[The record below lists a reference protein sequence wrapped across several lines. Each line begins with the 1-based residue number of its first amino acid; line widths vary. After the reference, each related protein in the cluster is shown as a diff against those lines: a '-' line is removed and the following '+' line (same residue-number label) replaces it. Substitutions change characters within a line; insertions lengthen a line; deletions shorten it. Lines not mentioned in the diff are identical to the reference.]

1 MPHIPA
7 REYPTN
13 IFQQTTPDETQSLQN
28 GPRFCTVYKG
38 ALTRSE
44 IYERLYP
51 DGITA
56 ALRIDGPSDSS
67 AFLSFQSTGAVF
79 IVTGEKNVEKGPASG
94 KLCIHTH
101 GQQQKHEHRTDI
113 EYNCGDDSE
122 EALNVIA
129 YGDVVEQAYGSERH
143 IKAQKIIITA
153 EEELILVGK
162 SEVKIQAGSNGGGA
176 IQMYASSIE
185 KVANNDKEVIT
196 GQKMVFGAGEQTSV
210 QFDPRSSQNIIS
222 PGHINWKVLGDYKQ
236 WVGGVSQTIVAGSPV
251 ATPLI
256 KDRTSTYAT
265 TATIG
270 NMSINAVSGIFNA
283 IASTSA
289 NIISAGTAK
298 VEGTTSSSI
307 LSAGS
312 VNVTGTTSTSIASTG
327 NLDLNGGANTNI
339 TSGGTTNITSGAAVN
354 ITGVGN
360 VNIKGALIFLN

>member
-1 MPHIPA
+1 MPQIPA

-153 EEELILVGK
+153 EEELILIGK

>member
-7 REYPTN
+7 KEYPTN

-298 VEGTTSSSI
+298 IEGTTSSSI

-327 NLDLNGGANTNI
+327 TLDLNGGANTNI
-339 TSGGTTNITSGAAVN
+339 TSAGTTNITSGAAVN

>member
-327 NLDLNGGANTNI
+327 TLDLNGGVNTNI

>member
-1 MPHIPA
+1 MPQIPA

-339 TSGGTTNITSGAAVN
+339 TSAGTTNITSGAAVN
-354 ITGVGN
+354 ITGVGD

>member
-7 REYPTN
+7 KEYPTN
-13 IFQQTTPDETQSLQN
+13 IFKQTTPDETQSLQN
-28 GPRFCTVYKG
+28 GPRFCTAYKG
-38 ALTRSE
+38 VLTRSE

-51 DGITA
+51 DGTTA
-56 ALRIDGPSDSS
+56 ALRIDGPADSA
-67 AFLSFQSTGAVF
+67 AFLSLQSSGAVI

-143 IKAQKIIITA
+143 IRAQKIIITA

-251 ATPLI
+251 STPLI
-256 KDRTSTYAT
+256 KDRSNTYAT

-270 NMSINAVSGIFNA
+270 NMNINAVSGIFNA
-283 IASTSA
+283 IGSTSA

-298 VEGTTSSSI
+298 IEGATSSSI
-307 LSAGS
+307 ISAGS
-312 VNVTGTTSTSIASTG
+312 VNVTGTTSTSIASAGT
-327 NLDLNGGANTNI
+327 LDIDGGANTNI
-339 TSGGTTNITSGAAVN
+339 TSAGTTNITSAAAVN

>member
-51 DGITA
+51 DGITS

>member
-1 MPHIPA
+1 MPNIPA

-51 DGITA
+51 DGITS

>member
-1 MPHIPA
+1 MPQIPA

-79 IVTGEKNVEKGPASG
+79 IVTGEKNVEKGPASD

-339 TSGGTTNITSGAAVN
+339 TSAGTTNITSGAAVN
-354 ITGVGN
+354 ITGVGD